1 MKKKILTAFTAGQLH
16 VLHFNFL
23 PKGRCQDS
31 LLFRIRKGL
40 RQSLV
45 CVFLRGVYVYAHVEA
60 RRKAWRCSLEPP
72 LRQVSLRPEVYYQ
85 ASLAGQASSLV
96 TQIIFLTFLS

>member
-1 MKKKILTAFTAGQLH
+1 M
-16 VLHFNFL
+16 
-23 PKGRCQDS
+23 
-31 LLFRIRKGL
+31 
-40 RQSLV
+40 

-60 RRKAWRCSLEPP
+60 RRKAWSSLEPP